1 MSKSIFNPNLA
12 AARLKTQELAEPA
25 VAQAGPVWPPVKSR
39 TVAPPKV
46 QFLVR
51 LTVEARAAIHD
62 EAQKLGIT
70 ETQLIERYALNLAKP
85 Q

>member
-1 MSKSIFNPNLA
+1 MSKNNLSDRLVLAGQHMKVQLA
-12 AARLKTQELAEPA
+12 AEPI
-25 VAQAGPVWPPVKSR
+25 VPPAQVWPPVKQR

-51 LTVEARAAIHD
+51 LTVEARAAIHE

-70 ETQLIERYALNLAKP
+70 ETQLVERYALGLTK
-85 Q
+85 